1 MSVAQARADLAPG
14 NARLRARRTALLGP
28 DRVARL
34 TGRDLEGLI
43 GELRGTA
50 YGRHLD
56 IASADRRAALLAA
69 ITAVR
74 RELLRSVLAVHRG
87 PAAHVVGPLMA
98 PYDVADVL
106 TLVRGAA
113 HDLPDE
119 QVLDAI
125 DAVGAVEPAVARHVV
140 ADDPEV
146 VVPRLVAAHLPDPV
160 TARVLPAAWERYLRH
175 GDLAELELTVGRAA
189 AHAQALRLAPFG
201 ARALTVRSYLAA
213 GQDIANVVTAMRL
226 RASRA
231 DDTAIKAAL
240 LPVGT
245 IDERTLLALASGAL
259 NVGAIPPALRAR
271 LGRMSGMDDLP
282 GLAQDLQA
290 VRLAAGAARYRAG
303 DPLGDD
309 VPVGFVAGVEAE
321 ALALRRL
328 VLSASSAAYEGQA
341 A

>member
-1 MSVAQARADLAPG
+1 MSITLARVDLAPG

-34 TGRDLEGLI
+34 TGRDVEGLI

-56 IASADRRAALLAA
+56 AAAADHRAALLSAVD
-69 ITAVR
+69 AVR
-74 RELLRSVLAVHRG
+74 RELLRAVLSVHHG
-87 PAAHVVGPLMA
+87 PAADVAGPLVA

-106 TLVRGAA
+106 TLLRGAA

-119 QVLDAI
+119 QVLDAV
-125 DAVGAVEPAVARHVV
+125 DAVGAVQPAVARHVV

-146 VVPRLVAAHLPDPV
+146 VVPRLVAARLPDPL
-160 TARVLPAAWERYLRH
+160 TARALPAAWERYLRH
-175 GDLAELELTVGRAA
+175 GDLAELELTIGREAVRS
-189 AHAQALRLAPFG
+189 QELRLAPYG
-201 ARALTVRSYLAA
+201 ARAQAVRSYLAA
-213 GQDIANVVTAMRL
+213 GRDISNVVTALRL

-231 DDTAIKAAL
+231 DDTVIRAAL

-245 IDERTLLALASGAL
+245 VDERTLLALAAGAL
-259 NVGAIPPALRAR
+259 PDTIPPLLRAR
-271 LGRMSGMDDLP
+271 LGRLSGTDDLP
-282 GLAQDLQA
+282 GVSQDLQA
-290 VRLAAGAARYRAG
+290 ARLAAGAARYRAG

-309 VPVGFVAGVEAE
+309 VSVGFVAGVEAE

-328 VLSASSAAYEGQA
+328 VLSAPSAAGAGRA